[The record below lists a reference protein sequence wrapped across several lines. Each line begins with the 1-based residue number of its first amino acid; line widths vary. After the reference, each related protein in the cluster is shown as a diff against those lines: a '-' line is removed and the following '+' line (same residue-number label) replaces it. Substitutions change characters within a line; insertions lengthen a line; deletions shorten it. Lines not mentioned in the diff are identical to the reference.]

1 MKLTRIIVALVISL
15 LCLIPTVSA
24 YSEKVISLEIDGTV
38 IRTEVPPTVIGGRT
52 MVPVR
57 DIFEACGANVTWDPA
72 TKKITGSKGGKNVV
86 MQVGS
91 NKLYMNSSVAT
102 MDCTPV
108 IIEGR
113 TLAPARYVALGFGGT
128 TQWDALNKVVVITG
142 VTTPTVETTTEMTTT
157 TTVITTTETTTVIQ
171 TTSTET
177 TTVQTTVQ
185 TTTEEAT
192 TTDVTTTAPVVV
204 PSNEPS
210 DEIVKVVRNDL
221 EHALGTYS
229 LGSYETAGRFKSN
242 TMNQIMKN
250 WDSLAT
256 TDLDRNYVAS
266 AKSLYY
272 TINSFYSTLDSVYGN
287 AEYPKRIL
295 SFGDIMRSYKA
306 DGNVIIDKF
315 FKTRNA
321 EEITAIVS
329 ELSQFSS
336 KMASDIQYQYENS

>member
-1 MKLTRIIVALVISL
+1 MKLTRIIVELVISL

-157 TTVITTTETTTVIQ
+157 TTVITTTETTT
-171 TTSTET
+171 EM
-177 TTVQTTVQ
+177 TTV
-185 TTTEEAT
+185 
-192 TTDVTTTAPVVV
+192 APVVV

>member
-1 MKLTRIIVALVISL
+1 MKLTRMIIALVISL

-24 YSEKVISLEIDGTV
+24 YSEKIISLEVDGTV

-57 DIFEACGANVTWDPA
+57 DIFEACGASVTWDPA
-72 TKKITGSKGGKNVV
+72 TKKITGSKNGKNVV

-91 NKLYMNSSVAT
+91 NKLYMNSNVAT
-102 MDCTPV
+102 MDSTPV
-108 IIEGR
+108 IIDGR

-128 TQWDALNKVVVITG
+128 TQWDALNRVVVITG
-142 VTTPTVETTTEMTTT
+142 VTTPTVETTTEI
-157 TTVITTTETTTVIQ
+157 TTV
-171 TTSTET
+171 
-177 TTVQTTVQ
+177 
-185 TTTEEAT
+185 
-192 TTDVTTTAPVVV
+192 APVVV

-242 TMNQIMKN
+242 AMNQIIKN
-250 WDSLAT
+250 WESLAT
-256 TDLDRNYVAS
+256 TDLDKAYVAS

-272 TINSFYSTLDSVYGN
+272 AINSFYRNLDSVYGN

-295 SFGDIMRSYKA
+295 SFGDIMRGYKT
-306 DGNVIIDKF
+306 DGNIIINKF
-315 FKTRNA
+315 FKTRDT
-321 EEITAIVS
+321 EEIKAIVS

-336 KMASDIQYQYENS
+336 KMASDIKFQYDNS

>member
-157 TTVITTTETTTVIQ
+157 TTVITTTETTT
-171 TTSTET
+171 EM
-177 TTVQTTVQ
+177 TTV
-185 TTTEEAT
+185 
-192 TTDVTTTAPVVV
+192 APVVV

-221 EHALGTYS
+221 EHSLGTYS
-229 LGSYETAGRFKSN
+229 LGSYETACRFKSN

>member
-15 LCLIPTVSA
+15 LCLIPTISA

-157 TTVITTTETTTVIQ
+157 TTVITTTETTT
-171 TTSTET
+171 EM
-177 TTVQTTVQ
+177 TTV
-185 TTTEEAT
+185 
-192 TTDVTTTAPVVV
+192 APVVV

>member
-57 DIFEACGANVTWDPA
+57 DIFEACGANVTWDPT

-157 TTVITTTETTTVIQ
+157 TTVITTTETTT
-171 TTSTET
+171 EM
-177 TTVQTTVQ
+177 TTV
-185 TTTEEAT
+185 
-192 TTDVTTTAPVVV
+192 APVVV

>member
-108 IIEGR
+108 IIEGG

-157 TTVITTTETTTVIQ
+157 TTVITTTETTT
-171 TTSTET
+171 EM
-177 TTVQTTVQ
+177 TTV
-185 TTTEEAT
+185 
-192 TTDVTTTAPVVV
+192 APVVV

>member
-113 TLAPARYVALGFGGT
+113 TLAPARYVALAFGGT

-157 TTVITTTETTTVIQ
+157 TTVITTTETTT
-171 TTSTET
+171 EM
-177 TTVQTTVQ
+177 TTV
-185 TTTEEAT
+185 
-192 TTDVTTTAPVVV
+192 APVVV

>member
-128 TQWDALNKVVVITG
+128 TQWDALKKVVVITG
-142 VTTPTVETTTEMTTT
+142 VTTPTVETTTEITTT
-157 TTVITTTETTTVIQ
+157 TTVITTTETTT
-171 TTSTET
+171 EM
-177 TTVQTTVQ
+177 TTV
-185 TTTEEAT
+185 
-192 TTDVTTTAPVVV
+192 APVVV
-204 PSNEPS
+204 QSNEPS

>member
-1 MKLTRIIVALVISL
+1 MKLTRMIIALVVSL

-24 YSEKVISLEIDGTV
+24 YSEKIISLEVDGTV

-57 DIFEACGANVTWDPA
+57 DIFEACGASVTWNPA
-72 TKKITGSKGGKNVV
+72 TKKITGSKNGKNVV

-91 NKLYMNSSVAT
+91 NKLYMNSNVAT
-102 MDCTPV
+102 MDSTPV
-108 IIEGR
+108 IIDGR

-128 TQWDALNKVVVITG
+128 TQWDALNRVVVITG
-142 VTTPTVETTTEMTTT
+142 VTTPTVETTTEI
-157 TTVITTTETTTVIQ
+157 TTV
-171 TTSTET
+171 
-177 TTVQTTVQ
+177 
-185 TTTEEAT
+185 
-192 TTDVTTTAPVVV
+192 APVVV

-242 TMNQIMKN
+242 AMNQIIKN
-250 WDSLAT
+250 WESLAT
-256 TDLDRNYVAS
+256 TDLDKAYVAS

-272 TINSFYSTLDSVYGN
+272 AINSFYRNLDSVYGN

-295 SFGDIMRSYKA
+295 SFGDIMRGYKT
-306 DGNVIIDKF
+306 DGNIIINKF
-315 FKTRNA
+315 FKTRDT
-321 EEITAIVS
+321 EEIKAIVS

-336 KMASDIQYQYENS
+336 KMASDIKFQYDNS